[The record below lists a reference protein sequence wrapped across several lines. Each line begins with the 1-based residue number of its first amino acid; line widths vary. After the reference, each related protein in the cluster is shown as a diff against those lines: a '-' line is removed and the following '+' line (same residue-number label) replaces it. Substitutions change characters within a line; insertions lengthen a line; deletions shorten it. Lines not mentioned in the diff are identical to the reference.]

1 MWLGRA
7 GGRAG
12 SLRVG
17 LEPAWCAVR
26 ETEFLGGA
34 WAWTPEGIRKPPPPS
49 LQKFL
54 LEASVWLRAWAP
66 GGKRL
71 REEEEE
77 EVASQAPLCFKGE
90 AGVTLSPGAR
100 FGFKSR
106 LCHLLTVSRG
116 AGWLIPLNF
125 GFFIC
130 RKKGKMEGWAGQR
143 DASLQK
149 PDLCWIRKL

>member
-1 MWLGRA
+1 M
-7 GGRAG
+7 
-12 SLRVG
+12 
-17 LEPAWCAVR
+17 
-26 ETEFLGGA
+26 
-34 WAWTPEGIRKPPPPS
+34 
-49 LQKFL
+49 
-54 LEASVWLRAWAP
+54 
-66 GGKRL
+66 
-71 REEEEE
+71 
-77 EVASQAPLCFKGE
+77 ASQAPLCFKGE